1 MFVALILA
9 AGVTALVAVG
19 MMLVSLSRNARL
31 TIGRGLLSGVMA
43 VGVVAASV
51 TGIVAVSAQPAQA
64 QPADR
69 TGAQIVDL
77 QLPTR

>member
-19 MMLVSLSRNARL
+19 MMLVALLRSRRL
-31 TIGRGLLSGVMA
+31 TLGRSMLGAALA
-43 VGVVAASV
+43 VGVVAASA

-64 QPADR
+64 APAPMI
-69 TGAQIVDL
+69 TDL